1 MPQEQFQSEEKRNQN
16 PQSRDFRR
24 KNIKVPQ
31 VAGCTRND
39 AIRNFFRRRKKKKT
53 FEGKVLSTSPPE
65 LGTLNVSRTKFER
78 SSLPLR

>member
-16 PQSRDFRR
+16 PSPESSEGRTSRFH
-24 KNIKVPQ
+24 KLQ
-31 VAGCTRND
+31 VAQETMRFE
-39 AIRNFFRRRKKKKT
+39 IRRRKKT